1 MHNHAER
8 KSKTVASSAGEV
20 GAGEDETCEHANL
33 PLSTNLH
40 TAHCTLCTAH
50 RITHDH
56 LNLTPEHKHG
66 RRQNTQASKP
76 ASYYILISHVKVE
89 FH

>member
-33 PLSTNLH
+33 PLYTHLHTYTLH
-40 TAHCTLCTAH
+40 TAH
-50 RITHDH
+50 RVTHDH

-76 ASYYILISHVKVE
+76 ASYYILISHV
-89 FH
+89 